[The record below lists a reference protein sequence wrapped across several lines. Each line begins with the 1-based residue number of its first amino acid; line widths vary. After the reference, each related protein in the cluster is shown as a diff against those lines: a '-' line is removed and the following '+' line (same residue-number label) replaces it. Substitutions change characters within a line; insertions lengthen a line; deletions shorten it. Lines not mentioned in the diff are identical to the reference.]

1 MTRGRHVAQQGDMAF
16 RATKNMSVDLPSKQC
31 RCCTTRAWQTAQA
44 GWPGRIAMPFVTI
57 SLARGK
63 SREYLDGVSS
73 AVHEALVQELGMNPE
88 DRFQLIDQYEPGE
101 MIFSRDFRGGPRSDD
116 FIIFTIT
123 EGLDSG
129 DEAKRRFYK
138 TLVDLLARNPGLRG
152 EDVFVKM
159 HLTAPGNFSF
169 GSGVSA
175 PEVVAAERARA
186 GAKSAFFTKTEL
198 VDAVTELFRDNDRTR
213 LVSMLPETFVLKV
226 PETLPY
232 GGLIRGPGEFDRFFQ
247 RIYDDYYSS
256 FRTELVDRVLD
267 AGTHLVAPIRI
278 TARGK
283 TSEAA
288 MTVEN
293 LWLFEVA
300 AGNFV
305 RAQIYA
311 DTAAGVKTAG

>member
-1 MTRGRHVAQQGDMAF
+1 
-16 RATKNMSVDLPSKQC
+16 
-31 RCCTTRAWQTAQA
+31 
-44 GWPGRIAMPFVTI
+44 MPFVTI

-63 SREYLDGVSS
+63 SAEYLDAVSS

-101 MIFSRDFRGGPRSDD
+101 MIFSRDFRGGPRSGD

-129 DEAKRRFYK
+129 DEAKQRFYK
-138 TLVDLLARNPGLRG
+138 TLVDLLGKDPGVRG

-159 HLTAPGNFSF
+159 LRTTPGSFSF

-175 PEVVAAERARA
+175 PEVIAADRARA
-186 GAKSAFFTKTEL
+186 GATRTFFTKPEL

-213 LVSMLPETFVLKV
+213 LVSMLPETFVLKI

-232 GGLIRGPGEFDRFFQ
+232 GGLIRGPEAFDRFYQ
-247 RIYDDYYSS
+247 SILDDYYSS
-256 FRTELVDRVLD
+256 FRTELADRVLD
-267 AGTHLVAPIRI
+267 AGAYLVAPIRV

-283 TSEAA
+283 TSEAT

-300 AGNFV
+300 DGNFV
-305 RAQIYA
+305 GAQIYA
-311 DTAAGVKTAG
+311 DTAAGVKTVG